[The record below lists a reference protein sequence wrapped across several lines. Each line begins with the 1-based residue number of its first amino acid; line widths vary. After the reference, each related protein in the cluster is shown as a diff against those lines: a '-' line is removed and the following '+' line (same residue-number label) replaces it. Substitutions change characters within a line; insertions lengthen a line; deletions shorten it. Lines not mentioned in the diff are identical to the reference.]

1 MCSLDRF
8 NNPQYVAVAPW
19 ILFATLGGIIDG
31 KCIHCSDRS
40 ASAPTLTV
48 YWTPLSSFYW
58 VFMFSFSCSCCQYLV
73 LDFIPLFNVDCHR
86 LHSGGV
92 AERLFP

>member
-31 KCIHCSDRS
+31 KCIYCSDRS
-40 ASAPTLTV
+40 AGAPTLTV
-48 YWTPLSSFYW
+48 YWTPLFTG
-58 VFMFSFSCSCCQYLV
+58 FSCLV
-73 LDFIPLFNVDCHR
+73 LVVVVV
-86 LHSGGV
+86 ST
-92 AERLFP
+92 